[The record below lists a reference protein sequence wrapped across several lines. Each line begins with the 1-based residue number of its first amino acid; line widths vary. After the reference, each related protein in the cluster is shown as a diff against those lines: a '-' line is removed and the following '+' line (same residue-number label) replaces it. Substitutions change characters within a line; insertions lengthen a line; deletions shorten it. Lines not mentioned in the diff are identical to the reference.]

1 MRDWWLT
8 SASILLITLE
18 MPINLRQIWSI
29 WEFHFRFSC
38 KVIPRY
44 LNEET
49 RLITLLSIDKW
60 KLTVQFYY
68 CHQFICQFFFSHIWF
83 FVCVCFF
90 QIRFIAMSA
99 VTKTI
104 YLIKKMRL
112 SNSIVLFSWQKKAI
126 PSRKVA
132 ELFSSNHR
140 LIQNVAQLLFCCF
153 FFVKQKFLVYGYRAV
168 FDEEHMRK
176 SIICM
181 QTVISSTC
189 LTWRFS

>member
-1 MRDWWLT
+1 MKIDC
-8 SASILLITLE
+8 SILL
-18 MPINLRQIWSI
+18 
-29 WEFHFRFSC
+29 
-38 KVIPRY
+38 
-44 LNEET
+44 
-49 RLITLLSIDKW
+49 LSPVGK
-60 KLTVQFYY
+60 
-68 CHQFICQFFFSHIWF
+68 FICQFFFSHIWF

-153 FFVKQKFLVYGYRAV
+153 FCLLN
-168 FDEEHMRK
+168 K
-176 SIICM
+176 SSWF
-181 QTVISSTC
+181 TVIEQFLMKSTC
-189 LTWRFS
+189 ANRLFACKPSSLQHAWHDAFHNGYIMCVKICPELVN